1 MTNGL
6 DSLKIILKV
15 IFSDAILRGGAA
27 YLINNNLQIDASIST
42 NFKDTPTV
50 LYGGIGFSWR
60 YDGNYKEVRI
70 NTGSSDNAK

>member
-1 MTNGL
+1 MVWFVENQGF
-6 DSLKIILKV
+6 K
-15 IFSDAILRGGAA
+15 SDFTVTLFFVEVP

-50 LYGGIGFSWR
+50 LYGGIDSWR